1 MTHSR
6 IRQADGGY
14 SLEFSCGSLPADAA
28 VVAAGHEPSGYF
40 WEGIATLI
48 APDIVATLDLDSDG
62 DTFRVTGLRVD
73 LEELRHKMEPVIS
86 RPEAVRAALSRAEAE
101 GFELHD

>member
-6 IRQADGGY
+6 IRETAGIY
-14 SLEFSCGSLPADAA
+14 ALTFSCADLPSSA
-28 VVAAGHEPSGYF
+28 VVAAAGHDPSGYF

-48 APDIVATLDLDSDG
+48 APEIVALLELDSDT
-62 DTFRVTGLRVD
+62 DTFRATGLRDD
-73 LEELRHKMEPVIS
+73 LEELRNKLEPVIS
-86 RPEAVRAALSRAEAE
+86 RPDATRAALRRADAE

>member
-6 IRQADGGY
+6 IRETAGEF
-14 SLEFSCGSLPADAA
+14 SLEFSCGHLPSDAA

-48 APDIVATLDLDSDG
+48 APDVVATLDMDSDG

-73 LEELRHKMEPVIS
+73 LEELRTKIETVIS

>member
-6 IRQADGGY
+6 IREAAGEY
-14 SLEFSCGSLPADAA
+14 SLEFSCGSLPSDAA

-73 LEELRHKMEPVIS
+73 LEELRNKLESVIS
-86 RPEAVRAALSRAEAE
+86 RPEAIRAALSRAETE